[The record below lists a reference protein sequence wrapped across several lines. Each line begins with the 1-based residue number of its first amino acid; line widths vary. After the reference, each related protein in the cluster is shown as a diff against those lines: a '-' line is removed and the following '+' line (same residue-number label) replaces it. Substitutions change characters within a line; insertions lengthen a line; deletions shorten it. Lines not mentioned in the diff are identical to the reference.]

1 MPASRSLFMSAL
13 VEVLAEAPAG
23 EQPLLLAVRG
33 GVLVRQCGEMLA
45 DELIKG
51 PRDGEGVGERDRDG

>member
-1 MPASRSLFMSAL
+1 MSAL